1 MGVEE
6 QMAGLAFCMIESL
19 LKLKAYDN
27 LEVSLLELRSLW
39 WYQQKAKLKSCQH
52 CDSPLQSFGWGH
64 LFACLSPKALSKK
77 DSIQGQFFSLPFSSP
92 CVLIL
97 LLGMR
102 VISHSITK
110 VLWWWWFGNQLCKPN
125 PKGTMED
132 TKSCIQGQ
140 FFLFHLVH
148 RVVIL
153 LAWMRVI
160 GQSIARVSWW
170 WWFGNPSTVQTKS
183 FSKRLGRTHSMNI
196 MIHED

>member
-1 MGVEE
+1 MQVTYGPIHNYLKNWSFVAAQIMGVEE

-110 VLWWWWFGNQLCKPN
+110 VLWWWWFGNPLCKPN
-125 PKGTMED
+125 PKAPWKT
-132 TKSCIQGQ
+132 
-140 FFLFHLVH
+140 
-148 RVVIL
+148 
-153 LAWMRVI
+153 
-160 GQSIARVSWW
+160 
-170 WWFGNPSTVQTKS
+170 PSPVFKASS
-183 FSKRLGRTHSMNI
+183 FSLPFSS
-196 MIHED
+196 